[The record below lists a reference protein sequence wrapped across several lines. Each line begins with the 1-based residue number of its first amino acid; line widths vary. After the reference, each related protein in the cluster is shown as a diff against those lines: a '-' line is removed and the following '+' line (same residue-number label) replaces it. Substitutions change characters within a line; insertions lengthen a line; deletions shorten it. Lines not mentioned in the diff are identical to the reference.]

1 MISVQTMQLLL
12 TGGIVGIV
20 LGSVPTFAYLKSKGI
35 NVGNAL
41 NTADKAIEDAQP
53 VINVAKEILPDNP
66 IVNVI
71 DLIDKY
77 AVTGVKNAEQ
87 LYHAS
92 LLTTNEDRSK
102 AAHDTVYAA
111 LKEFDIVPS
120 DNQKKL
126 IDDTIEAAVNDLG
139 HKDKSDAEKE
149 AEKQTLKTQL
159 TQITAERDNLKNTI
173 ATITATAN
181 TVQATQ

>member
-35 NVGNAL
+35 NVDGAL
-41 NTADKAIEDAQP
+41 NEADKTLQEVQP
-53 VINVAKEILPDNP
+53 ILNIATGIAPLNP

-87 LYHAS
+87 LYHTS

-111 LKEFDIVPS
+111 LKEFNIVPS

-139 HKDKSDAEKE
+139 HKGKSDAEKE

-159 TQITAERDNLKNTI
+159 TQVTTERDNLKNTI